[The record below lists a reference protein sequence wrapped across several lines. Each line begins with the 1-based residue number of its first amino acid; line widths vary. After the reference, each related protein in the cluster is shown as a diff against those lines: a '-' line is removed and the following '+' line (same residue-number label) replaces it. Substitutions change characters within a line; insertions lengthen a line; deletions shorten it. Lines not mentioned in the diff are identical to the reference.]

1 MLRERIA
8 QHFTSM
14 QEQLFPGFEKELN
27 PTTNNHLK
35 VIVALD
41 VIDIEKHLS
50 YESIFSVGRPK
61 KDRLA
66 IAHAFIA
73 KSVLNIPTTVALI
86 DRLKCDIVLRR
97 ICGFEGKLPCE
108 GTFSNAGKEFSVIE
122 LAYNAHMQ
130 VIEEI
135 YDGRL
140 IGHVS
145 RDSTAINS
153 REKPVKKQKPIKE
166 KRKRGRPKK
175 GEETPVK
182 EPTRLKKQRNSN
194 CLDDIVSELPKDC
207 DVGGKKNSKGNTE
220 WWIGYKLHLDV
231 DDHGIPLSAILTSA
245 SMHDTGAA
253 IPLERMTSQRT
264 QSLYTLMDAGYVSAE
279 IEEETRD
286 AGKIPIIDPKKPRGG
301 ELIPLDNARAER
313 YKIRTTVER
322 TNATIKDD
330 FGGRYVR
337 VKGHAKVFSH
347 LMFGVLAMSALR
359 IVETFS

>member
-1 MLRERIA
+1 M
-8 QHFTSM
+8 
-14 QEQLFPGFEKELN
+14 
-27 PTTNNHLK
+27 
-35 VIVALD
+35 
-41 VIDIEKHLS
+41 
-50 YESIFSVGRPK
+50 
-61 KDRLA
+61 
-66 IAHAFIA
+66 
-73 KSVLNIPTTVALI
+73 
-86 DRLKCDIVLRR
+86 
-97 ICGFEGKLPCE
+97 
-108 GTFSNAGKEFSVIE
+108 
-122 LAYNAHMQ
+122 
-130 VIEEI
+130 
-135 YDGRL
+135 
-140 IGHVS
+140 
-145 RDSTAINS
+145 
-153 REKPVKKQKPIKE
+153 
-166 KRKRGRPKK
+166 
-175 GEETPVK
+175 
-182 EPTRLKKQRNSN
+182 
-194 CLDDIVSELPKDC
+194 
-207 DVGGKKNSKGNTE
+207 
-220 WWIGYKLHLDV
+220 